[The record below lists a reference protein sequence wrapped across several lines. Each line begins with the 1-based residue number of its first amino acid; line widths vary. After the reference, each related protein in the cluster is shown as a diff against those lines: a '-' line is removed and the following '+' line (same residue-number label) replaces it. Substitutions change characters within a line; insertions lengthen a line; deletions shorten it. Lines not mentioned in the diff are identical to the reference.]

1 MRLATIRRGG
11 STAAVRID
19 GDNAIDLG
27 VSDVGAVLRQT
38 DWRSTAGSAAGRRY
52 DVADLEYAPLVP
64 RPPKI
69 VCVGLNYRKHI
80 LEVGLPIPRYPT
92 LFSKYPAAL
101 IGAADDIQLPP
112 ESPQMDWEA
121 ELAVVVGSAGRRLDE
136 SAAAAAIAGFT
147 VANDISA
154 RDWQTRTEEWM
165 QGKTFE
171 ATNPLGPHLVTSD
184 EAGDAHEIVC
194 EVDGEVMQRAD
205 TSDLVFGPA
214 ALVAYVSQILPLEPG
229 DVILTG
235 TPGGVGFARSPQR
248 WLADGEVVTTRIGG
262 IGECRNRCT
271 RV

>member
-1 MRLATIRRGG
+1 MRLATIRRDGG
-11 STAAVRID
+11 TAAVRVD
-19 GDNAIDLG
+19 GDHAVEVG
-27 VSDVGAVLRQT
+27 QPDVGALLQQEN
-38 DWRSTAGSAAGRRY
+38 WRSHAEVADGRRHRT
-52 DVADLEYAPLVP
+52 DGLAYAPLIP

-80 LEVGLPIPRYPT
+80 LEVGLPIPQYPT
-92 LFSKYPAAL
+92 LFAKYPAAL
-101 IGAADDIQLPP
+101 IGASDDIHMPP
-112 ESPQMDWEA
+112 ESQQMDWEA
-121 ELAVVVGSAGRRLDE
+121 ELAVVVGAGGRRLDE
-136 SAAAAAIAGFT
+136 NAAAAVIAGFT

-171 ATNPLGPHLVTSD
+171 ATNPLGPHLVTRD
-184 EAGDAHEIVC
+184 EAGDVHEIVC

-205 TSDLVFGPA
+205 TADLVFGPA
-214 ALVAYVSQILPLEPG
+214 ALVSYVSQILPLEPG

-248 WLADGEVVTTRIGG
+248 WLADGEVVTTRISG
-262 IGECRNRCT
+262 IGECRNRCR